1 MLKAKFFVE
10 KCGNIVGFDISGHS
24 GYAELGSDIV
34 CAAVS
39 SVAYMVAN
47 TLIDVIGVQADVVV
61 NEKVGRMRLEVDK
74 KDIALCRDIFNG
86 FKSHLIMLGEVYPDN
101 INVSYVEV

>member
-1 MLKAKFFVE
+1 MLEAKFFVE

-24 GYAELGSDIV
+24 GYAESGSDIV

-39 SVAYMVAN
+39 SAAYMAAN
-47 TLIDVIGVQADVVV
+47 TITDIIGVQADIIV
-61 NEKVGRMRLEVDK
+61 NEKVGRMRLEIGK
-74 KDIALCRDIFNG
+74 KDIVLCRDIFSG
-86 FKSHLIMLGEVYPDN
+86 FKSHLIMLGESYPDN